1 VFYRWA
7 EPKSSVVLIDG
18 MVLVVFI
25 SGVDNRSRLRDPGGW
40 ISGLRD
46 PGGWISGLRDP
57 GTAQR
62 WKAKIVV
69 IVEVGH
75 CCC

>member
-1 VFYRWA
+1 
-7 EPKSSVVLIDG
+7 VVLIDG

-25 SGVDNRSRLRDPGGW
+25 SGFDNRSRLRDPGGW
-40 ISGLRD
+40 ISGF
-46 PGGWISGLRDP
+46 RDP

-75 CCC
+75 WCC

>member
-1 VFYRWA
+1 MFYRWA

-25 SGVDNRSRLRDPGGW
+25 SGFDNRSRLRDPGGW
-40 ISGLRD
+40 ISGF
-46 PGGWISGLRDP
+46 RDP

-75 CCC
+75 WCC